1 MGDTI
6 LHLKGISKSFPGVQ
20 ALKNVS
26 LRVCEGEVMALLGE
40 NGAGKSTLMK
50 CLTGVFIRDEGTIT
64 FLGRDVVYQNA
75 RQAQED
81 GIAIIHQELNLIPKM
96 KVYENIYLGRELRTN
111 RGTLDKKRMIETTRE
126 QLANIRV
133 YLDPQVVVGT
143 LSIAQQQMVEI
154 AKALLLNAKV
164 IVMDEPTD
172 TLPDE
177 EVESLFTII
186 RELRRQGKG
195 IVYITHRLKEVF
207 EICDRA
213 TILRDGSLID
223 ERFVSELTQDSLI
236 SMLVGRDLEHQFP
249 YEPLEQGE
257 VVFSVAGLTNEFIR
271 DISFTLRRGEVLGI
285 AGLVGA
291 GRTELAKTLYGL
303 FPWEAG
309 SAEIA
314 GKPFHPHNPRQ
325 AIDMGLYYMTE
336 DRKRNGLVLLMDIA
350 NNTTLSSLEKVQKRG
365 IIQFQAERRIVQ
377 DFIDKIRIK
386 TPSLRQKARNLSGGN
401 QQKVVLAKA
410 LSTEPE
416 VLILDEPTRGI
427 DVGAKKEIYL
437 LINELKARGKA
448 IIMISSEMPEILG
461 MSDRIMVIHEGRKR
475 GELLHG
481 EATQERLMELALSGD
496 KRGRNYAENQ

>member
-1 MGDTI
+1 MSETI
-6 LHLKGISKSFPGVQ
+6 LKLIDVSKSFPGVQ

-26 LRVCEGEVMALLGE
+26 LNVYEGEVMALLGE

-50 CLTGVFIRDEGTIT
+50 CLAGILTRDEGTIV
-64 FLGRDVVYQNA
+64 FKGRNVVYQNA

-96 KVYENIYLGRELRTN
+96 NVYENIYLGRELRTK
-111 RGTLDKKRMIETTRE
+111 RGILDKKKMIKATQEL
-126 QLANIRV
+126 LASIRV
-133 YLDPQVVVGT
+133 HLDPRVVVGM

-154 AKALLLNAKV
+154 AKALLLNAKL

-177 EVESLFTII
+177 EVGSLFSII
-186 RELRRQGKG
+186 RALRNQGKG
-195 IVYITHRLKEVF
+195 IVYITHRLNEVF
-207 EICDRA
+207 EICDKA
-213 TILRDGSLID
+213 TILRDGAFID
-223 ERFVSELTQDSLI
+223 EVPVSELTQGNLI
-236 SMLVGRDLEHQFP
+236 SMMVGRDLEHQFP
-249 YEPLEQGE
+249 YEPMECGE
-257 VVFSVAGLTNEFIR
+257 VVLKVEGLTNEYIR
-271 DISFTLRRGEVLGI
+271 DISFHLRRGEVLGV

-303 FPWEAG
+303 FSWEAG

-314 GKPFHPHNPRQ
+314 NKPFFPKNPRQ

-336 DRKRNGLVLLMDIA
+336 DRKRNGLVLLMDVA
-350 NNTTLSSLEKVQKRG
+350 GNTTLSALIKIQKHGVIDYKKEK
-365 IIQFQAERRIVQ
+365 RIVQ
-377 DFIDKIRIK
+377 DFVGKIRIK
-386 TPSLRQKARNLSGGN
+386 TPSLQQKARNLSGGN

-410 LSTEPE
+410 LLTEPE

-437 LINELKARGKA
+437 LINELKSRGKA

-461 MSDRIMVIHEGRKR
+461 MSDRIMVLHEGRKK
-475 GELLHG
+475 GELQRA
-481 EATQERLMELALSGD
+481 EATQEKIMELALSVD
-496 KRGRNYAENQ
+496 SRGRK